1 MQLSRLALSK
11 AKNSLRQL
19 ESFALKSNEALG
31 ERKKIKELIKNVQK
45 KFYLWLFITIIRES
59 INVAQARI

>member
-1 MQLSRLALSK
+1 MESKNKASYALQLSRLALSK

-31 ERKKIKELIKNVQK
+31 EKKKIKEIIENVQK
-45 KFYLWLFITIIRES
+45 SFICGCL
-59 INVAQARI
+59 